1 MTRTSALY
9 PALASAMVVV
19 TRSINVEMKRNLQ
32 FREAVN
38 RSVARF
44 EMLDWGETCAAD
56 VQTNTESL
64 ETHGRLFAVYS
75 TCAGKIYI
83 IADPSADGRKYRYI
97 TVLYPSDY

>member
-32 FREAVN
+32 FREAVKQ
-38 RSVARF
+38 SVARF
-44 EMLDWGETCAAD
+44 EMLDWGE
-56 VQTNTESL
+56 
-64 ETHGRLFAVYS
+64 